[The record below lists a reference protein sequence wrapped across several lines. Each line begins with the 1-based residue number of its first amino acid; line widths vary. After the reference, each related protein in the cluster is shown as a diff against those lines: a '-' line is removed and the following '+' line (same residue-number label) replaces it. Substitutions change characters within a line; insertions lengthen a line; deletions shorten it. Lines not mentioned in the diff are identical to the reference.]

1 MLDIILHWYLVGIVA
16 SIIGCC
22 LFISIELHAGNK
34 FLFTSKQVWLGIL
47 FYTVVSWLGL
57 MVYIYCIYLTYYKRS
72 Y

>member
-16 SIIGCC
+16 SIIGCG
-22 LFISIELHAGNK
+22 LFIAIEIKAGNK
-34 FLFTSKQVWLGIL
+34 FLFKSKQVWLGIL

-57 MVYIYCIYLTYYKRS
+57 IVYFYCIYLTYFKRS